1 MATVSKRTWTHKGEP
16 RTAWITRWVDLG
28 GKQRIKTFQT
38 KKLAD
43 TYRNTVETEIRQ
55 GTHVAESASLT
66 VREGCELWLHECSA
80 RVSRGEMTR
89 HTYAFY
95 EVRARLHI
103 VPTLGIQKLSNLTA
117 PMIIKWRKDLAE
129 DTSRPRGQ
137 RTIAATV
144 QCLSVMISEMQGLGL
159 IRHNVVKETPLR
171 RKHMRATK
179 RRGKIPTRDEVRAI
193 IAESRGRDRLIYQIA
208 ILCGLRKGEIRG
220 LDWRHVDL
228 DEREIRV
235 RQKADKW
242 GDTRYWELTLAEWG
256 AVATLLLALAAVV
269 GLWFTF
275 YQVRRY
281 SIQGKASF
289 LFDLDQMFEGPDFTK
304 TRAAF
309 TLLRSEIEKN
319 IDAVHGHQAAEGK
332 ARLIRDEFSRR
343 LYTMRQDAPEDYLH
357 ILKLCGFF
365 ETVGLLVERD
375 YVALKDIVGL
385 YGGSIVRV
393 EEALRTHL
401 EQRMEEPGMPDG
413 YFEHFRS
420 LATKT
425 RERMGIDNADKAK

>member
-1 MATVSKRTWTHKGEP
+1 MATVSKRNWTYKGEP

-66 VREGCELWLHECSA
+66 VREGCELWLRECSA

-242 GDTRYWELTLAEWG
+242 GDIGPPKSEAGVRDVPIPDALVLAFKEWRMRSLDKSGFVFPAKNGDPLDSKTIDGPWYTLQKRLGWMKDGKHLYRFHDLRHVYASLLIERDLDVKQMTYLLG
-256 AVATLLLALAAVV
+256 HSTAAMTLDTYGHLFHDRLEKAHAAVAQIAA
-269 GLWFTF
+269 
-275 YQVRRY
+275 
-281 SIQGKASF
+281 
-289 LFDLDQMFEGPDFTK
+289 D
-304 TRAAF
+304 
-309 TLLRSEIEKN
+309 
-319 IDAVHGHQAAEGK
+319 
-332 ARLIRDEFSRR
+332 
-343 LYTMRQDAPEDYLH
+343 
-357 ILKLCGFF
+357 IL
-365 ETVGLLVERD
+365 
-375 YVALKDIVGL
+375 
-385 YGGSIVRV
+385 
-393 EEALRTHL
+393 
-401 EQRMEEPGMPDG
+401 
-413 YFEHFRS
+413 
-420 LATKT
+420 
-425 RERMGIDNADKAK
+425 